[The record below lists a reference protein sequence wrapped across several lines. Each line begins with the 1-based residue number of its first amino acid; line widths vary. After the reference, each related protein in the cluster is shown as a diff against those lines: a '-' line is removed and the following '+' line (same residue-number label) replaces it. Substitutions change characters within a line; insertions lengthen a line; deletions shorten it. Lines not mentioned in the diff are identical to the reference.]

1 MLISSNEFS
10 YLKFSQ
16 LTSDLV
22 EDWILNNPE
31 ASICTPEGI
40 NDFRAIANFQDYHGL
55 PEFRNVSN
63 NKIM

>member
-1 MLISSNEFS
+1 L
-10 YLKFSQ
+10 Q

-55 PEFRNVSN
+55 AEFRNVSY
-63 NKIM
+63 NKM